1 MLSDFDFSPIAELP
15 RQRSFLQAVVPTLA
29 EKESVEAIWLTGSL
43 ARKDADR
50 WSSVD
55 LCLLWSAESSGTNF
69 EGFLAELS
77 PKARPIQKTF
87 KKEDCQREV
96 LQAALGGALGD
107 GGYLLD
113 SSRQAAWANSLHGIT
128 LAAHSHAEMGKGSAA
143 GGVLFRI
150 HWASSTMAM
159 ELRSRTGL
167 VQPLYL
173 SDEIAD
179 EMGNYLRGE
188 IDALR
193 PPNTETIRAQ
203 LDRFWILL
211 ARLPGAV
218 NRQEHLAVH
227 ALLAELRSLLIDLV
241 VALNG
246 AERPQAS
253 ARINLFLGEAQRE
266 AFERSLG
273 TNQFV
278 SGSRAL
284 SASGWIGQA
293 VALIVLYRWYAPQ
306 LAELYRTPYPQQAEE
321 TVLGFLR
328 AEIDGWPAQI
338 TTG

>member
-1 MLSDFDFSPIAELP
+1 MLSNFDFSPNAELP

-29 EKESVEAIWLTGSL
+29 EIESVEAIWLTGSL
-43 ARKDADR
+43 ARNDADS

-55 LCLLWSAESSGTNF
+55 LCLLWSAESSGTN
-69 EGFLAELS
+69 
-77 PKARPIQKTF
+77 
-87 KKEDCQREV
+87 KEDCQREV
-96 LQAALGGALGD
+96 LKAALGGALGD
-107 GGYLLD
+107 EGYLLD
-113 SSRQAAWANSLHGIT
+113 SSLQAAWANSLHGIT
-128 LAAHSHAEMGKGSAA
+128 LAANPPAEMGKGSGA

-150 HWASSTMAM
+150 HWAAFTMAR
-159 ELRSRTGL
+159 ELRSRTGQ

-173 SDEIAD
+173 AAALVDELR
-179 EMGNYLRGE
+179 NYLRGE
-188 IDALR
+188 FDALS
-193 PPNTETIRAQ
+193 PPDAETIRAQ

-211 ARLPGAV
+211 ARLPAAV
-218 NRQEHLAVH
+218 NRQEHLAAH

-241 VALNG
+241 VGLNG
-246 AERPQAS
+246 AERPKES
-253 ARINLFLGEAQRE
+253 ARINFFLGGAQRE

-278 SGSRAL
+278 SGSRAV

-306 LAELYRTPYPQQAEE
+306 LAEIYATPYPYQAEE

-328 AEIDGWPAQI
+328 AAIDGWPAQI